1 VESPSLS
8 VAFDYCQ
15 RLLPQPWSASKVP
28 SALSQWLILFA
39 LLQWPL
45 AWTLKGGRFAALPL
59 KVQWI
64 LALVCLLLILA
75 YAGARVDFIY
85 FNF

>member
-1 VESPSLS
+1 M
-8 VAFDYCQ
+8 AWDYCQ
-15 RLLPQPWSASKVP
+15 RLWPHPWSASKVP
-28 SALSQWLILFA
+28 SALSQWLLLFA
-39 LLQWPL
+39 ALQWPL
-45 AWTLKGGRFAALPL
+45 AWTLKEGRFAGLPL
-59 KVQWI
+59 KAQWP